1 MYFQTESSSDVV
13 VDNGWSERDPT
24 FPTIKI
30 ICGDCPVHKCS
41 ACCRVLSVGCRQS
54 LASLSVSYPHP
65 SPVALGLSSQGCA
78 YALFYLKCQLN
89 FFFLF
94 WQIPSSPCLK
104 LTLCLLVLFRV
115 TLSLLWILTAR
126 VFCFPINCLY
136 SWFAFLLFA
145 CGEPSSALLVSHVN
159 NVPNPGTTWYLDHAL
174 AWQSDLA
181 ECCFPLRLFIL

>member
-1 MYFQTESSSDVV
+1 MLSLLSCPQCGLQTELGFPLS
-13 VDNGWSERDPT
+13 PT
-24 FPTIKI
+24 HTLLLWLWDSRLRAVPML
-30 ICGDCPVHKCS
+30 C
-41 ACCRVLSVGCRQS
+41 
-54 LASLSVSYPHP
+54 
-65 SPVALGLSSQGCA
+65 
-78 YALFYLKCQLN
+78 LFYLKCQLN